1 MAIITVKKKD
11 GTVVALPDPKS
22 FSWGL
27 QDVDADGTG
36 RNQNGDAFRD
46 RVARKRKWTMDWPPL
61 SAERCSRI
69 LKSVTDTFF
78 TATGPDAEDGTNR
91 TMTCYVGDRTTPMYS
106 CIEGEW
112 LWEGLSMI
120 FVER

>member
-11 GTVVALPDPKS
+11 ETTVPLPDPKS

-27 QDVDADGTG
+27 QDVDADGSG

-46 RVARKRKWTMDWPPL
+46 RVARKRKWTMEWPPL
-61 SAERCSRI
+61 TAEQCSTI
-69 LKSVTDTFF
+69 LKAVTDVFF
-78 TATGPDAEDGTNR
+78 RATGPDAEDGTNR
-91 TMTCYVGDRTTPMYS
+91 TMTCSAGDRTTPMYS
-106 CIEGEW
+106 CIDGEW
-112 LWEGLSMI
+112 RWESLSMN

>member
-11 GTVVALPDPKS
+11 ETIVPLPDPKS

-27 QDVDADGTG
+27 QDVDADGSG

-46 RVARKRKWTMDWPPL
+46 RVARKRKWTMEWPPL
-61 SAERCSRI
+61 TAEQCSTI
-69 LKSVTDTFF
+69 LKAVTDVFF
-78 TATGPDAEDGTNR
+78 QATGPDAEDGTNR

-106 CIEGEW
+106 CIDGEW
-112 LWEGLSMI
+112 RWESLAMN